1 MVSDG
6 FLILLSLNF
15 PFFFLSLYKPPPLS
29 GRPPGQEMVVAAP
42 GDNTVQLFP
51 PD

>member
-29 GRPPGQEMVVAAP
+29 GRPPDQEVVVAAP
-42 GDNTVQLFP
+42 GDNTVQLFS